1 MRSRRGSP
9 ILESILESISS
20 PIRLSMLKALSHQKL
35 SYTELAKA
43 IGLKRDKDAG
53 KFSYHLKKLLSS
65 GLIEVDSSSGKYA
78 LSHRGVKVLSLL
90 ERMEEELSD
99 KTLMIVRR
107 SDQTIEPFDKN
118 KIAEALMKEAKLP
131 PKLAKE
137 IALIAEKKL
146 LDLKIDYLTAPLI
159 RELVNSILLDM
170 GLEKYRHKLTRI
182 GMPLHDAED
191 LLKRS
196 IESEDWRMFVEEA
209 SGSIAKEYLL
219 LSFLPRRVADM
230 HLHGKIDI
238 YPISGWLT
246 TLFSKAVNLSSQDLL
261 ESAFELSSALLHTR
275 REIMLRGAE
284 PGISK
289 LLKSI
294 PGDLPK
300 NLTLS
305 FKLQGNV
312 AALPEKFSRK
322 LRENL
327 GVLISFSEYDL
338 KEMASISRQL
348 DKLRIPYAYSL
359 SDEVFYTG
367 FRLDRGIQAVHSIVS
382 LNVFGALMECGGDL
396 DDLLLRLRSRIKL
409 ILPVLR
415 RGLSFLEKFHK
426 GLRASSMI
434 SLSGL
439 VEASR
444 LLAMD
449 ESLTVEESVELELK
463 ILKELSKA
471 IPHPDDRIMLAG
483 RCPMSA
489 ARRFLRM
496 DLRRYDEGLLRKVAG
511 GADAYSTTPIP
522 GPKSFQNMDSWIDA
536 SKRMVSL
543 LSGGFYVKLRS
554 VKLSKALSEA
564 IYLAENLRESNRHGI
579 ISIGRG

>member
-1 MRSRRGSP
+1 
-9 ILESILESISS
+9 
-20 PIRLSMLKALSHQKL
+20 
-35 SYTELAKA
+35 
-43 IGLKRDKDAG
+43 
-53 KFSYHLKKLLSS
+53 
-65 GLIEVDSSSGKYA
+65 
-78 LSHRGVKVLSLL
+78 
-90 ERMEEELSD
+90 
-99 KTLMIVRR
+99 
-107 SDQTIEPFDKN
+107 
-118 KIAEALMKEAKLP
+118 MKEAKLP

-137 IALIAEKKL
+137 IASIAEKKL
-146 LDLKIDYLTAPLI
+146 FDLKIDYLTAPLI

-196 IESEDWRMFVEEA
+196 IESEDWRMFVEET

-219 LSFLPRRVADM
+219 LSFLPRRIADM

-246 TLFSKAVNLSSQDLL
+246 TLFSKTINLSSQDLL
-261 ESAFELSSALLHTR
+261 ESAFELSSALLYTR
-275 REIMLRGAE
+275 HEIRLRGAE
-284 PGISK
+284 PSISK
-289 LLKSI
+289 LLKS
-294 PGDLPK
+294 LPSYLPRK
-300 NLTLS
+300 LILS
-305 FKLQGNV
+305 FTLQESVAELSEKLSKG
-312 AALPEKFSRK
+312 LK
-322 LRENL
+322 ENL
-327 GVLISFSEYDL
+327 GVLISLSKYDL
-338 KEMASISRQL
+338 QEMASISRQL

-367 FRLDRGIQAVHSIVS
+367 FRLDRSFQAVHSIVS
-382 LNVFGALMECGGDL
+382 LNVFGALMESGGDL
-396 DDLLLRLRSRIKL
+396 DDLLSRLRSWIKL

-415 RGLSFLEKFHK
+415 KGLSLLEKFHR

-439 VEASR
+439 IEASR

-449 ESLTVEESVELELK
+449 ESLTVEESAELELK

-471 IPHPDDRIMLAG
+471 IPHPDDGIMLAG

-496 DLRRYDEGLLRKVAG
+496 DLRRYDEDLLRKVTG
-511 GADAYSTTPIP
+511 EADAYSTTPIP
-522 GPKSFQNMDSWIDA
+522 GPKSFQSMDSWIDV
-536 SKRMVSL
+536 SKKIVRL

-564 IYLAENLRESNRHGI
+564 VYLAENLRESNRYGI
-579 ISIGRG
+579 ISIGRD